1 MAQQALP
8 PGTIQR
14 RTFFGL
20 LDADGW
26 PAAFWKALFW
36 FILILFMLGYLPD
49 RAYYFTVEPALD
61 VGENVFSPVNFCDG
75 GNESLPCPAPRGAMI
90 PWQTSPAA
98 LALPAPRAQAGT
110 FQSGTQLFVVGGLVD
125 GKPTDS
131 VLVTTTTPDGNFGAW
146 QNGPSLPAPRTDFA
160 IASFNGTPYVIG
172 GLDADGKPTSTVFVG
187 DIQSGN
193 LAGWKADDTLALP
206 TAVSGAAAVSTGTGL
221 WLIGGKTAAGLSATA
236 LPRRPGQH
244 GQAGRPAAVHRS
256 SPPWSCATA
265 AATRPRGSTPRPSP
279 RAARSSS
286 SAARA
291 RRARPISSS
300 CSTLNAIGEP
310 SVDGQGR
317 VIGWGQS
324 VGASSLPAPR
334 TQFGGFV
341 ANGAL
346 YVPGGFGADGKP
358 TSTVYWTVP
367 DATTGQISQWNHL
380 DQTDLAQPVAEAS
393 SAVAGSFA
401 LVIGGQGDDRRA
413 DRLVPRE
420 PGARRAVLP
429 PRPHRRDHPRAVGQG
444 RRRRAA
450 GLRHGRHRGRHQL
463 HHPDRHR
470 RAVHPAGDEPTA
482 AGTAQSRPL
491 PRPARGRVLRRLTRG
506 ASGVRGRSAQSAAEA
521 PAP

>member
-75 GNESLPCPAPRGAMI
+75 ANESLPCPAPRGAMI
-90 PWQTSPAA
+90 PWQTSPAT

-110 FQSGTQLFVVGGLVD
+110 FQSGTQLFVVGGLVG
-125 GKPTDS
+125 GKATDS
-131 VLVTTTTPDGNFGAW
+131 VLVTTTTVDGNFGAW
-146 QNGPSLPAPRTDFA
+146 QQAPSLPAPRTDFA

-172 GLDADGKPTSTVFVG
+172 GLDASGQPTATVFVG
-187 DIQSGN
+187 DIESGN
-193 LAGWKADDTLALP
+193 LAGWKAADALALP
-206 TAVSGAAAVSTGTGL
+206 TAVSGAAVVATGTGL
-221 WLIGGKTAAGLSATA
+221 WLIGGKTSSGLSATLYRAVLDSTVKPAVLRPFKEQPA
-236 LPRRPGQH
+236 LVVRDGSGNPAPR
-244 GQAGRPAAVHRS
+244 VH
-256 SPPWSCATA
+256 ATA
-265 AATRPRGSTPRPSP
+265 LSTGSQIFLIGGEGPQGVTDQLFLL
-279 RAARSSS
+279 
-286 SAARA
+286 
-291 RRARPISSS
+291 
-300 CSTLNAIGEP
+300 TLNAVGEP

-334 TQFGGFV
+334 TQFAGFV

-346 YVPGGFGADGKP
+346 YVPGGLGADGKP

-367 DATTGQISQWNHL
+367 DATTGQISQWTHL
-380 DQTDLAQPVAEAS
+380 DQTDLAQPVAEAA

-401 LVIGGQGDDRRA
+401 LVIGGQGATDAQAGSYRANLAPSAPFFRLGLIGATIPGLSVKGGVGAQLGYVVAGIVGGTNFIILIAIGVLYSRPESSRRLLE
-413 DRLVPRE
+413 RLS
-420 PGARRAVLP
+420 
-429 PRPHRRDHPRAVGQG
+429 
-444 RRRRAA
+444 
-450 GLRHGRHRGRHQL
+450 RGRY
-463 HHPDRHR
+463 
-470 RAVHPAGDEPTA
+470 RAPRGDEYF
-482 AGTAQSRPL
+482 GD
-491 PRPARGRVLRRLTRG
+491 
-506 ASGVRGRSAQSAAEA
+506 
-521 PAP
+521 